1 MFWILLRFLLV
12 CDVVRVA
19 GSKVGSVL
27 LCVRREKVITRWDGW
42 VSAAHGATAAA
53 AAAHSAGGARSSW
66 RSVGP
71 QRPLGKVGTAWRRQS
86 SPGVKAAGLS
96 PRPGTGGGG
105 AEAGSEGFC
114 PAQLHLITAIA
125 LERRSGTYLILL
137 TPLGEALL
145 DGVRICDWLQ
155 LLRCSD

>member
-1 MFWILLRFLLV
+1 MCQKRESDNSLGWMGV
-12 CDVVRVA
+12 CC
-19 GSKVGSVL
+19 S
-27 LCVRREKVITRWDGW
+27 RRHCCCCRCPQCRGGTFELEKCGTPETPWQGGDGLAQAEQPRGEGCW
-42 VSAAHGATAAA
+42 A
-53 AAAHSAGGARSSW
+53 
-66 RSVGP
+66 
-71 QRPLGKVGTAWRRQS
+71 Q
-86 SPGVKAAGLS
+86 

-114 PAQLHLITAIA
+114 PAQLHFITAIA